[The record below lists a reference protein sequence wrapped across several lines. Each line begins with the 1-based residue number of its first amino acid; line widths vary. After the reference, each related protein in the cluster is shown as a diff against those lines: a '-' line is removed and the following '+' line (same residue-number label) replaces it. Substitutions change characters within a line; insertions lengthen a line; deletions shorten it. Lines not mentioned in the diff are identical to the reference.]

1 VDGDL
6 CAFQRQVDS
15 VGVPM
20 ENAPNLGR
28 SLESIEHRRWGV
40 GRDDEREV
48 IYEVLPA
55 AQ

>member
-1 VDGDL
+1 VDGDFR
-6 CAFQRQVDS
+6 AFQRESDS
-15 VGVPM
+15 VGFPK

-40 GRDDEREV
+40 GRDDEHEV
-48 IYEVLPA
+48 IHQVLPA